1 LRERALTEVLVNI
14 TEEMKSSY
22 IDYAMSVIV
31 GRALPDIRDG
41 LKPVHRRILYAM
53 YEQGMTHDQPYRKS
67 ARVVG
72 DVMGKYHPHGDV
84 AIYETMVRM
93 AQDFSMRYPL
103 VDGQGNFGS
112 IDGDPAAAMRYTEVR
127 LSRIAEELLV
137 DLDKDTVDFLPNYDG
152 SLKEPSIL
160 PAKLPNLLLN
170 GSTGIAVGMATNIP
184 PHNLRETVRAIIHL
198 IDQPQASLRE
208 LMEHLPG
215 PDFPTAGYIIGRAGI
230 EAAYLT
236 GRGSILMRAK
246 SEIEEAPRG
255 TRILFT
261 ELPYQV
267 NKAKLIEDMAE
278 MVKAGR
284 LEGISDLRDESDKDG
299 IRMVVEVK
307 SGFNA
312 QVVLNQLHKNTSL
325 QTSFGVINLV
335 LVNGQPRTLSLKET
349 LDHYILYRSQVVER
363 RTRFELEAAEKRA
376 HILAGLLI
384 ALGNIDQVIKII
396 RASPTPNEARDGLIM
411 AFGLSEEQAKAILDM
426 RLQRLTGLERDKIA
440 TEASELEKTIDRLR
454 KILASRD
461 EILNIIKQEL
471 TELCE
476 SYGDER
482 RTQIV
487 EQEGEIGHEDLIQEE
502 EVAVAMTSNGYI
514 KRQPLTAY
522 RMQRRG
528 GRGVIGAET
537 KDEEHVTDFFT
548 ASTKDYLLFF
558 TDKGKAHWLKV
569 YEVPS
574 LGRASRGKSIV
585 NLLQLEQDERLAGA
599 MPVNSFEADGFIL
612 IVTRSGSIAKMPIRA
627 FRNPRKG
634 GIKAVNLKGDSL
646 VAARLTDQGQELLV
660 ATKQG
665 KAIRFKEGDVRASNR
680 GTMGVKAMSLS
691 PGDEII
697 SMDVVKPS
705 CTLLTVTSRGYGKRT
720 ELEEYPLQRRGGKG
734 VKNIDMKKGYVCC
747 TTTVSGEDEL
757 LVTTKDGVVIRIPT
771 GEIRVQGRATQGV
784 RIMKVKSGDEVSA
797 VARIT
802 QGAEE

>member
-1 LRERALTEVLVNI
+1 MTEVLVNI

-127 LSRIAEELLV
+127 LARIAEELLV

-312 QVVLNQLHKNTSL
+312 QVVLNQLHKITSL

-349 LDHYILYRSQVVER
+349 LEHYILYRSQVVER

-396 RASPTPNEARDGLIM
+396 RASPTPIEARDGLIM

-599 MPVNSFEADGFIL
+599 MPVKSFEADGFIL

-747 TTTVSGEDEL
+747 TTTVSGEEEL

-784 RIMKVKSGDEVSA
+784 RIMNVKSGDEVSA